1 MDLND
6 EFLITVQLTN
16 NLDGEI
22 KFHFDGLY
30 VIARK
35 ELDIVYL
42 GSPNGT
48 MLDTDIYLTLLY
60 SETLFHL
67 YHYIIYIYYGNIGFY
82 FYRNN
87 RNRHNIIHER
97 LADYNLQHCI
107 LRRLNFSPN
116 RALREYVLTPTNLI
130 AGADRKILRRERIE
144 RQRFLK

>member
-22 KFHFDGLY
+22 IFRFDGLY

-42 GSPNGT
+42 GSPNGN
-48 MLDTDIYLTLLY
+48 MIDTKINVTLLY

-67 YHYIIYIYYGNIGFY
+67 YHYIIYIYYANIGFY
-82 FYRNN
+82 FYQNN
-87 RNRHNIIHER
+87 RKRHDIIHER

-107 LRRLNFSPN
+107 LRRLNFTPN

-130 AGADRKILRRERIE
+130 AGADRNLLRRERTE
-144 RQRFLK
+144 RQNFK